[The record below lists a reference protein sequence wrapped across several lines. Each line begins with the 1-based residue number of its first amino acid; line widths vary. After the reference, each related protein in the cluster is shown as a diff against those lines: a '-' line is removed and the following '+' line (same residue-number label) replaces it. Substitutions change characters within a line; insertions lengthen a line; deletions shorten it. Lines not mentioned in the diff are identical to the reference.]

1 MAILEIKDVYFS
13 YTSDAV
19 LRTGSASGYESP
31 HSSGAEAFAKNE
43 TGYFAKNGA
52 KYVLRGVNCVF
63 ERGAFYAVIGKSGS
77 GKSTLL
83 NLIAGLDQPA
93 EGVLLFEGKPLSEI
107 NQDEYRRKSVAVI
120 YQDFSLFPLLT
131 ALENILYPMELCRV
145 EKTQARADALKLAE
159 MVSLPEN
166 LLDRYPNKISGGEQ
180 QRVAIARALAM
191 DRRLILADEPTGNL
205 DSETSATIIA
215 LLKLLAKEQDR
226 CVIVATHDISVMKVA
241 DAVYHIVDGRLQ
253 KTEKQYPE

>member
-1 MAILEIKDVYFS
+1 MDILKINDVYFS
-13 YTSDAV
+13 Y
-19 LRTGSASGYESP
+19 G
-31 HSSGAEAFAKNE
+31 SGAARRSGAAPGSEAGTKN
-43 TGYFAKNGA
+43 
-52 KYVLRGVNCVF
+52 VLQGVTCAFKRGF
-63 ERGAFYAVIGKSGS
+63 FYAIIGKSGS

-83 NLIAGLDQPA
+83 NLMAGLDKPTA
-93 EGVLLFEGKPLSEI
+93 GELLFEGKPTSQLDL
-107 NQDEYRRKSVAVI
+107 DEYRRKSVAVI

-145 EKTQARADALKLAE
+145 EKDKARADALELAE
-159 MVSLPEN
+159 MVSLPST

-215 LLKLLAKEQDR
+215 LLRSLAKEQDR
-226 CVIVATHDISVMKVA
+226 CVIVATHDISVMQVA
-241 DAVYHIVDGRLQ
+241 DAVYHMVDGRL
-253 KTEKQYPE
+253 EEA

>member
-1 MAILEIKDVYFS
+1 MSILEINNVHFS
-13 YTSDAV
+13 YG
-19 LRTGSASGYESP
+19 GSAARRQ
-31 HSSGAEAFAKNE
+31 GAQPRTEAATKD
-43 TGYFAKNGA
+43 
-52 KYVLRGVNCVF
+52 VLRGVNCCF

-83 NLIAGLDQPA
+83 NLIAGLDQPS
-93 EGVLLFEGKPLSEI
+93 EGEVLFEGKPTSGL
-107 NQDEYRRKSVAVI
+107 NLDEYRRKSVAVI

-131 ALENILYPMELCRV
+131 AFENILYPMELCHV
-145 EKTQARADALKLAE
+145 EKKQAKEDALRLAG
-159 MVSLPEN
+159 MVSLPEA

-205 DSETSATIIA
+205 DSETSATIIT
-215 LLKLLAKEQDR
+215 LLKQLAKEHDR

-241 DAVYHIVDGRLQ
+241 DAVYHMVDGRLQ
-253 KTEKQYPE
+253 EADI